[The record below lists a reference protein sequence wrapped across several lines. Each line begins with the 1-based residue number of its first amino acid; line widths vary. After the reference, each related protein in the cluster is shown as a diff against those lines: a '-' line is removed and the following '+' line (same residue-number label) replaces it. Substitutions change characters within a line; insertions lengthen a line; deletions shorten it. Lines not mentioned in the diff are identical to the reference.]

1 MAYRSD
7 SDLEFLAFCNN
18 DDLEILVEVLTKDK
32 DGETRWTEELTKSE
46 EFKQYS
52 PNHKKYWK
60 LIAAEIQTFGANTF
74 ATIIF
79 RWGEGVLYKEVLT
92 DVCDKLEVNYNKRS
106 SVNQIEVNLF
116 MKILTDSLNNMNAEE
131 LKEVVESIGL
141 PTGKNYTKEAILIA
155 LQIAI
160 KQSGFFAYRLAVIIA
175 NAVAKALI
183 GRGLTFAANATLTR
197 AISVFAGPIG
207 WVITA
212 LWTMIDLAGPA
223 YRVTIPAV
231 IQVAYM
237 RLKKQYEETEQQ
249 AA

>member
-7 SDLEFLAFCNN
+7 SDLEFLAFCSN

-32 DGETRWTEELTKSE
+32 DGETRWTEELTMSE
-46 EFKQYS
+46 EFKRHS
-52 PNHKKYWK
+52 PNHRKYWK

-74 ATIIF
+74 ATIF
-79 RWGEGVLYKEVLT
+79 RWGEGVLYREILT
-92 DVCDKLEVNYNKRS
+92 DVCDKLEVNYNKKS
-106 SVNQIEVNLF
+106 PVSQIEVNLF

-131 LKEVVESIGL
+131 LKEVVESMGL
-141 PTGKNYTKEAILIA
+141 PTGKNYTKEAILVA

-160 KQSGFFAYRLAVIIA
+160 KQSGFFAYQSAVIIA

-207 WVITA
+207 WAITA

-237 RLKKQYEETEQQ
+237 RLKKQYEGTAQRV
-249 AA
+249 A